1 MTKFTEM
8 AHYAMSKYFDRG
20 AGHVIR
26 FHNSDNL
33 LFSWHGRNDGAARYI
48 PHVKRY
54 ARNGVEYK
62 SLAALLR
69 AVAAEHAKAA

>member
-1 MTKFTEM
+1 
-8 AHYAMSKYFDRG
+8 MSKYALSKYFGRG

-26 FHNSDNL
+26 FHDSDCL

-54 ARNGVEYK
+54 SRNGQEFP

-69 AVAAEHAKAA
+69 SVESEHAAADGAV